1 MKAGKNGGNLEIE
14 FFICFLFTI
23 FKHLSEVEM
32 HFESN
37 INDAVFGKRFYIVE
51 INTRANRGEKP
62 SFFLNDKKKLE

>member
-1 MKAGKNGGNLEIE
+1 MKAGKNGGNLEIG

-51 INTRANRGEKP
+51 IIPGQTMVEPKNLV
-62 SFFLNDKKKLE
+62 SF